1 MKNISWSQ
9 LNSIVAIVIS
19 TAVLLGILGSVLYQT
34 PAETSGMPDVTEMN
48 DAWIIRTEGDYDSA
62 VDLPC
67 NLEVSKGE
75 PVSISHFLPEQ
86 ISGDY
91 GIAFRSIYNQVQV
104 KVGDTILYQYGVDE
118 VRPWNRSP
126 VPHWNYVPIDVQYA
140 GQLLTITQISEYGSY
155 SGLFPEVFEGSKS
168 ALIYQQWRQSGVA
181 TIGMI
186 LLLLLTI
193 GVVAIA
199 AGQRL
204 LEKQEMRLRYYVV
217 LLVLVGLWS
226 ISGNPVITD
235 MTAHGYSW
243 WLVHILTRMLI
254 PIVYLLFLR
263 GYMQRRRMTMLV
275 DGGMLITA
283 LAYVTA
289 VILQLLGLV
298 EFSQSYEVL
307 GGLYRI
313 GFLLYTVIMAIG
325 WLRYQQKEL
334 RAITIV
340 QSLLVAAG
348 GIDLFVRPN
357 HLYQQESTFWQM
369 AVVVYMFLLI
379 WLVIR
384 LIMEQIRQQVIQAE
398 EGYEGQRAQAVAM
411 MNPNFL
417 FAALNSLLNITKRE
431 APHTAK
437 FIFAFSKYLRYNFDS
452 VRKEQLIPFAQELE
466 HIVAYLELQRMRMPG
481 LQIEIEDK
489 LHDFFVPSRSI
500 EAIVENAAKYGIGKN
515 GNRGRIIVRSYERRD
530 SYAIQIVDEG
540 AGFNTD
546 MLYHKDTPTSMKT
559 VRQRLEASVGG
570 VIEVNSR
577 YGVGTIVTV
586 KVPKKQQSNR
596 NLVEG

>member
-91 GIAFRSIYNQVQV
+91 GIAFRSVYNQVQV

-417 FAALNSLLNITKRE
+417 FAALNSLLNTTKRE

-515 GNRGRIIVRSYERRD
+515 GNQGRIIVRSYERRD

-540 AGFNTD
+540 AGFDTD

>member
-91 GIAFRSIYNQVQV
+91 GIAFRSVYNQVQV

-325 WLRYQQKEL
+325 WLGYQQKEL

-515 GNRGRIIVRSYERRD
+515 GNQGRIIVRSYERRD

-540 AGFNTD
+540 AGFDTD
-546 MLYHKDTPTSMKT
+546 MLYHKDTPTSMKM

>member
-34 PAETSGMPDVTEMN
+34 PEETSGMPDVTEMN

-235 MTAHGYSW
+235 MTAHGYNW

-417 FAALNSLLNITKRE
+417 FATLNLILTLVKKGSGQ
-431 APHTAK
+431 AAK
-437 FIFAFSKYLRYNFDS
+437 LIFAFSEYLRYNLNSIREDT
-452 VRKEQLIPFAQELE
+452 LIQFEEELS
-466 HIVAYLELQRMRMPG
+466 HIKTYLEIQQLRMPEME
-481 LQIEIEDK
+481 LQIEDK
-489 LHDFFVPSRSI
+489 FHEFYVPSRSL
-500 EAIVENAAKYGIGKN
+500 EAIVENAVKHGIGKN
-515 GNRGRIIVRSYERRD
+515 ENRGKVIIRSYERRD
-530 SYAIQIVDEG
+530 SYAVQIVDEG
-540 AGFNTD
+540 VGFDTD
-546 MLYHKDTPTSMKT
+546 MLYRKETPTGMK
-559 VRQRLEASVGG
+559 RIRERLEKIGAVL
-570 VIEVNSR
+570 EVVSR
-577 YGVGTIVTV
+577 PGKGTIVTV
-586 KVPKKQQSNR
+586 RFPKKKINIER
-596 NLVEG
+596 TE

>member
-489 LHDFFVPSRSI
+489 LHDFSVPSRSI

-515 GNRGRIIVRSYERRD
+515 GNQGRIIVRSYERRD

-540 AGFNTD
+540 AGFDTD

>member
-34 PAETSGMPDVTEMN
+34 PAETSGMPGVTEMN

-91 GIAFRSIYNQVQV
+91 GIAFRSVYNQVQV

-226 ISGNPVITD
+226 ISGNPVITG

-325 WLRYQQKEL
+325 WLGYQQKEL

-515 GNRGRIIVRSYERRD
+515 GNQGRIIVRSYERRD

-540 AGFNTD
+540 AGFDTD

>member
-34 PAETSGMPDVTEMN
+34 PEETSGMPDVTEMN

-204 LEKQEMRLRYYVV
+204 LGKQEMRLQYYVV

-325 WLRYQQKEL
+325 WLRYQQREL

-515 GNRGRIIVRSYERRD
+515 GNQGRIIVRSYERRD

-540 AGFNTD
+540 AGFDTD

>member
-91 GIAFRSIYNQVQV
+91 GIAFRSVYNQVQV

-515 GNRGRIIVRSYERRD
+515 GNQGRIIVRSYERRD

-540 AGFNTD
+540 AGFDTD

>member
-325 WLRYQQKEL
+325 WLRYQQREL

-515 GNRGRIIVRSYERRD
+515 GNQGRIIVRSYERRD

-540 AGFNTD
+540 AGFDTD

>member
-34 PAETSGMPDVTEMN
+34 PVETSGMPDVTEMN

-91 GIAFRSIYNQVQV
+91 GIAFRSVYNQVQV

-204 LEKQEMRLRYYVV
+204 LGKQEMRLQYYVV

-515 GNRGRIIVRSYERRD
+515 GNQGRIIVRSYERRD

-540 AGFNTD
+540 AGFDTD

>member
-34 PAETSGMPDVTEMN
+34 PVETSGMPDVTEMN

-91 GIAFRSIYNQVQV
+91 GIAFRSVYNQVQV

-204 LEKQEMRLRYYVV
+204 LGKQEMRLQYYVV

-515 GNRGRIIVRSYERRD
+515 GNQGRIIVRSYERRD

-540 AGFNTD
+540 AGFDTD
-546 MLYHKDTPTSMKT
+546 MLYHKDMPTSMKT

>member
-235 MTAHGYSW
+235 MTAHGYNW

-515 GNRGRIIVRSYERRD
+515 GNQGRIIVRSYERRD

-540 AGFNTD
+540 AGFDTD

-596 NLVEG
+596 KLVEG

>member
-91 GIAFRSIYNQVQV
+91 GIAFRSVYNQVQV

-515 GNRGRIIVRSYERRD
+515 GNQGRIIVRSYERRD

-540 AGFNTD
+540 AGFDTD

-559 VRQRLEASVGG
+559 VRHRLEASVGG